1 MSSGLA
7 AVFIEAP
14 EKMQEQNT
22 SVPQVL
28 LDHCKYWN
36 MATSGNVVGKM
47 SVTDLK
53 GQPLGPFPLV
63 MVGHRY
69 DVTRLERIRANEQGW
84 TPKAIGALAGC
95 ILTALLGI
103 ATIVFYASNA
113 VSEKELEEEMKYR
126 ASGAR
131 VKTPA
136 WKKLGLGKLIR

>member
-28 LDHCKYWN
+28 LDHCAYWN

-63 MVGHRY
+63 MVSCLSLK
-69 DVTRLERIRANEQGW
+69 LELPG
-84 TPKAIGALAGC
+84 
-95 ILTALLGI
+95 
-103 ATIVFYASNA
+103 
-113 VSEKELEEEMKYR
+113 
-126 ASGAR
+126 
-131 VKTPA
+131 
-136 WKKLGLGKLIR
+136 